1 LLVFLLIVVFC
12 PGFPTRKKEHGHERK
27 ETGRQGCNCNG
38 IGPWHR
44 QGHRHAAGGRW
55 GCRGGKPYVDSAILA
70 KEVGKPEQVA
80 GYVSFVASD
89 DGDYMTGQSVMID
102 GGIILV

>member
-1 LLVFLLIVVFC
+1 
-12 PGFPTRKKEHGHERK
+12 
-27 ETGRQGCNCNG
+27 
-38 IGPWHR
+38 
-44 QGHRHAAGGRW
+44 
-55 GCRGGKPYVDSAILA
+55 AILA